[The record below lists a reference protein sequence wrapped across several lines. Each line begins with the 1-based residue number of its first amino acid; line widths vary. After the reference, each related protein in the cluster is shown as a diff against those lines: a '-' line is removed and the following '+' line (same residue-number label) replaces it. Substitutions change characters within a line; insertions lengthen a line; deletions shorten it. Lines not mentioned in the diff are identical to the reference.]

1 MGHRKY
7 PLDLI
12 YTMAA
17 AAGDNDLSMPPV
29 GSGLLYCIQRIT
41 VENETSGAA
50 DVRLLK
56 GGAGSDLM
64 LAEEDQVQAATLYWI
79 DEVFY
84 IHEAQYITARWTG
97 CTASDRLRMVL
108 LGWYAQIG
116 AGRGD

>member
-1 MGHRKY
+1 MARKKY

-17 AAGDNDLSMPPV
+17 AAGSNDLSMDAV
-29 GSGLLYCIQRIT
+29 RSGLLFCVQRII

-50 DVRLLK
+50 DVRIVK

-64 LAEEDQVQAATLYWI
+64 IAEEDQIQAGTLYWI
-79 DEVFY
+79 DAPFY
-84 IHEAQYITARWTG
+84 LHEAQYITARWTG

-108 LGWYAQIG
+108 LGWYSEV
-116 AGRGD
+116 RGGG